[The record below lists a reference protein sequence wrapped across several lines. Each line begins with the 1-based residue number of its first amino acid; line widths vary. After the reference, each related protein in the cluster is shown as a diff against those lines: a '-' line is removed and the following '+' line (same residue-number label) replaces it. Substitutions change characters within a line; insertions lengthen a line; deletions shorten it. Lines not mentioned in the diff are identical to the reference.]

1 MEIIK
6 TPIPDLLIIKPRVFG
21 DARGFFCETY
31 NEKTYL
37 EAGIDLRF
45 CQDNQSKSSYG
56 VIRGLHYQL
65 NPQSQSKLVS
75 AAVGSVWD
83 VAVDLRKNSH
93 TFGQWFGVELTEENH
108 LQFLIPQGF
117 AHGFSVLSET
127 ALFTYKCD
135 NFYSPTLER
144 GIMYNDADLAIDWKI
159 PADKA
164 IISEKDTKHPLFKD
178 ADKNF

>member
-6 TPIPDLLIIKPRVFG
+6 TPITDLIIIKPRVFS
-21 DARGFFCETY
+21 DSRGFFYETY
-31 NEKTYL
+31 NEKSYL
-37 EAGIDLRF
+37 EAGIDLHF

-65 NPQSQSKLVS
+65 SPHSQSKLVTVIQG
-75 AAVGSVWD
+75 AVWD
-83 VAVDLRKNSH
+83 VAVDLRASSP
-93 TFGQWFGVELTEENH
+93 TYGQWYGVELTEENH

-117 AHGFSVLSET
+117 AHGFSVLTET
-127 ALFTYKCD
+127 AIFSYKCD

-144 GIMYNDADLAIDWKI
+144 GIMYNDPALGIDWKI
-159 PADKA
+159 PVDKA
-164 IISEKDTKHPLFKD
+164 VISDKDLKHKLFAD